1 MNKVKGNLCI
11 DLNVDSCIEKH
22 ILEIADKVARIEF
35 KDLPLHLN
43 DDDPIVLEFV
53 KLSGNNY
60 LFFHYKIVYY

>member
-53 KLSGNNY
+53 KLRMEIIIYFSII
-60 LFFHYKIVYY
+60 K